1 MRVRITTMA
10 FIDGAR
16 LRPGAVVDL
25 PDHLVP
31 RSAVPVDR
39 EEPAPEAAGAL
50 RIRYIP
56 GNRTWQVLRGDAVL
70 DVHATKVEAQIALEN
85 RRAEA
90 SP

>member
-16 LRPGAVVDL
+16 LRPGTVVDL

-31 RSAVPVDR
+31 PSAVPVER
-39 EEPAPEAAGAL
+39 EEPAADPTPAL

-70 DVHATKVEAQIALEN
+70 EVHATKVEAQIALEN
-85 RRAEA
+85 RRTEA
-90 SP
+90 P